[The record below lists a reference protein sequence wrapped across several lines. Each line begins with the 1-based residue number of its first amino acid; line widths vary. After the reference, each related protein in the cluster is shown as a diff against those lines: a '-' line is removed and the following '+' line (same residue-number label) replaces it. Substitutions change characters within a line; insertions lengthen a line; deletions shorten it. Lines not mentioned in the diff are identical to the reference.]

1 MGVVTWGFLFL
12 CGLEIKVFSL
22 VGARDFVVVWKA
34 RRGKD
39 EKQNMELTFSK
50 NLFAMTY
57 WGGQSFELFPSTRK
71 QGTLHIPFKSSFT
84 ALLI

>member
-39 EKQNMELTFSK
+39 EKQNIEFTFS
-50 NLFAMTY
+50 
-57 WGGQSFELFPSTRK
+57 
-71 QGTLHIPFKSSFT
+71 
-84 ALLI
+84 